1 MHDIEFVFAAQC
13 GALSAVHGRL
23 SLRTAQ
29 DLSYLHLVSAPT
41 AREPFFGCP
50 GWGAHNAYAEG
61 WPIWPSQERSTTDI
75 DAASFECLDT
85 IMRAQIIE
93 ALPEYPV
100 PTFSQWS

>member
-1 MHDIEFVFAAQC
+1 M
-13 GALSAVHGRL
+13 
-23 SLRTAQ
+23 
-29 DLSYLHLVSAPT
+29 
-41 AREPFFGCP
+41 
-50 GWGAHNAYAEG
+50 YAEG